1 MANGL
6 TQQQLDRDAEKFND
20 LYGPER
26 IEAVAVGQ
34 NWSTAFKKDVHGY
47 RDTIERETG
56 EEWELVE
63 QKDDDNV
70 LFQNLA
76 TGETIEVDAITGEFS
91 PIRAPGDTGGPAGG
105 SEGGAGGG
113 SSPGPGTVINT
124 SGATNPLEAQLG
136 SKFRVMGI
144 NLSDPDDEDSSP
156 SNILLQYEDG
166 RTVRLYSG
174 DAVPGFED
182 LIVGEIAWFRKP
194 NHEELEWW
202 NQTDLGVEFS
212 TPGADGLDT
221 IMVPDEEP
229 KFLSGGTVSWAK
241 PEPVPEPESSNEDS
255 SILEDGLP
263 PMLYAPRPHTQ
274 AIQDQIK
281 MLLKMQTL
289 INRQAFEAQ
298 LEDSSMNDEEHGAA
312 IRGFDELQNEDWD
325 NLPYDK
331 PNMQDVTVESYGGS
345 GENLM
350 IDFTD
355 YSSGA
360 TYQYHP
366 NKPPNEQWDY
376 FSAEDMEEMDLA
388 LEDAIDTGDVT
399 YDPMLED
406 L

>member
-6 TQQQLDRDAEKFND
+6 TQQQLEKDAEKFND

-26 IEAVAVGQ
+26 IESVAVGQ
-34 NWSTAFKKDVHGY
+34 GWSTAFKKDVHGY
-47 RDTIERETG
+47 RDKIERDTG

-70 LFQNLA
+70 LFQNLD

-91 PIRAPGDTGGPAGG
+91 PIRAAGDTGGPAGG

-124 SGATNPLEAQLG
+124 SGATNNLEAQLG

-144 NLSDPDDEDSSP
+144 NLSDPDDEDSLE

-221 IMVPDEEP
+221 IMVADEEP

-241 PEPVPEPESSNEDS
+241 PEPVPEPEPSNEDPP
-255 SILEDGLP
+255 ILEDGFPFGLGISET
-263 PMLYAPRPHTQ
+263 LLQGVKAALELQ
-274 AIQDQIK
+274 IQRRGEDFKQ
-281 MLLKMQTL
+281 
-289 INRQAFEAQ
+289 Q
-298 LEDSSMNDEEHGAA
+298 LDDSGMNSEERGAA
-312 IRGFDELQNEDWD
+312 LTGFDQLQNEDWD

-331 PNMQDVTVESYGGS
+331 PNMQDVMVESYGGS
-345 GENLM
+345 GENLA

-366 NKPPNEQWDY
+366 NRPPDDQWDY
-376 FSAEDMEEMDLA
+376 ISAEEMEEMNVA
-388 LEDAIDTGDVT
+388 LEDAVDTGDVT
-399 YDPMLED
+399 YDPRFGEL
-406 L
+406 